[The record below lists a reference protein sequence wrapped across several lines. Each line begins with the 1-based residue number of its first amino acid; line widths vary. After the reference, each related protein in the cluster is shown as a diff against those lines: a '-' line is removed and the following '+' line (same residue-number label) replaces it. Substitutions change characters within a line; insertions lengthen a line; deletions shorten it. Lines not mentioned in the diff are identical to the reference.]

1 MSTGPP
7 AGPRS
12 VKLCSDQK
20 IFQFLFRTM
29 PLLNPFSKK
38 KSILLWPI
46 CINNPYR
53 WSFYTKKCIKIECK
67 IRKFNLRDSAIIGP
81 FRVNISLK
89 LLEIE
94 EIRQHTLKVFGTIN
108 SMKKHQQWM
117 KNKNSIYLTNM
128 RNFRIW
134 ASFSDLIK

>member
-38 KSILLWPI
+38 KAFCYGPYASITHI
-46 CINNPYR
+46 DDHFTQKN
-53 WSFYTKKCIKIECK
+53 
-67 IRKFNLRDSAIIGP
+67 A
-81 FRVNISLK
+81 LK
-89 LLEIE
+89 LNVKYE
-94 EIRQHTLKVFGTIN
+94 
-108 SMKKHQQWM
+108 S
-117 KNKNSIYLTNM
+117 SI
-128 RNFRIW
+128 
-134 ASFSDLIK
+134 